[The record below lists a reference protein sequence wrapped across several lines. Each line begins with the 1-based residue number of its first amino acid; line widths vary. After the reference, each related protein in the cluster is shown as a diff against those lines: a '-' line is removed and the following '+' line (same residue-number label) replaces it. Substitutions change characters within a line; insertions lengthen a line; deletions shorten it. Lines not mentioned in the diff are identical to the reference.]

1 MVSLPYVLTLL
12 ACTLQGGPERV
23 HNPGRLCGNFVYR
36 RWNANVYILKQ
47 VQTSLLRCTNCVI
60 HMTAARLQRQ
70 KNTDR
75 CDRSANMR
83 LRQRDMQLAQRSGY
97 MQFSIYGRE
106 LDALMKLVTQFKYM
120 VIPMDQSNDAW
131 PAIIRNIRRAR
142 KVWFWLVKIL
152 QQEGADAHV
161 SEMFNCSVVHAV
173 LLGYDN
179 YS

>member
-1 MVSLPYVLTLL
+1 
-12 ACTLQGGPERV
+12 
-23 HNPGRLCGNFVYR
+23 
-36 RWNANVYILKQ
+36 
-47 VQTSLLRCTNCVI
+47 
-60 HMTAARLQRQ
+60 
-70 KNTDR
+70 
-75 CDRSANMR
+75 
-83 LRQRDMQLAQRSGY
+83 
-97 MQFSIYGRE
+97 
-106 LDALMKLVTQFKYM
+106 MKLVTQFKYM

-161 SEMFNCSVVHAV
+161 SEMFYWSVVQAV